1 VIQRNAADD
10 LWTSCEVIHE
20 ATSGGGVVVQDGTAV
35 VHGIED
41 SSIERNSGSL
51 DIFHIF
57 VFTFMICCIGH

>member
-1 VIQRNAADD
+1 VIQRNAEYD

-41 SSIERNSGSL
+41 SSIEGSTGSY

-57 VFTFMICCIGH
+57 VFTFMI

>member
-1 VIQRNAADD
+1 MIRRSAEYD

-41 SSIERNSGSL
+41 SSIERSTGSF

-57 VFTFMICCIGH
+57 VFTFMI